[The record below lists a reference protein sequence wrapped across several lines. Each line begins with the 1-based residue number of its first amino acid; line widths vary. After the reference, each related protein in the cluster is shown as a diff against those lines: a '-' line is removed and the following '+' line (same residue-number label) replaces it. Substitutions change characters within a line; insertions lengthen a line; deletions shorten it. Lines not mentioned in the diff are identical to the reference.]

1 MRKIPI
7 TDLDLPEL
15 ALYRE
20 RAETRLMHCNE
31 PEPGVF
37 IAESPKVIGR
47 ALDAGFVPLSAVVDE
62 AQLEERET
70 AEVLPRLGEIP
81 VYTASSKVLKELVG
95 YQMVRGLL
103 CMFARGPLKSREEAA
118 AGASRIVLL
127 ERVTNPTNVG
137 AIIRSAAALWVDAVI
152 LSADCADPYYR
163 RAARVSMGNV
173 FALPWAY
180 LPERLSCAEYLRELK
195 EQGFVSVAMALD
207 ERAVR
212 LGEKDFGREEKLVI
226 VMGSEGEG
234 LRPET
239 IEACDATVMIPM
251 SREVDSLNVAAASAV
266 AMWELRKRP

>member
-1 MRKIPI
+1 MIRIPI

-20 RAETRLMHCNE
+20 RAETQLMHCNE
-31 PEPGVF
+31 PEPGCF

-47 ALDAGFVPLSAVVDE
+47 ALDAGFEPISAVVDE
-62 AQLEERET
+62 AQTGERET
-70 AEVLPRLGEIP
+70 AEVLARLPGVP
-81 VYTASSKVLKELVG
+81 VYTASAAVLKELAG
-95 YQMVRGLL
+95 YKMVRGLL
-103 CMFARGPLKSREEAA
+103 CMFQRRENPGPAQMA

-173 FALPWAY
+173 FCLPWAY
-180 LPERLSCAEYLRELK
+180 LPANVSCADYIRSLR
-195 EQGFVSVAMALD
+195 EQGFTAAAMALD

-212 LGEKDFGREEKLVI
+212 LGSEELSRAEKLVI

-266 AMWELRKRP
+266 AMWELRKRS